1 MITRAHTVT
10 FEGMEPREVDVECA
24 ISPGLPGFA
33 IVGLPDKAVS
43 EARER
48 IRAVLNGLSLALP
61 AKKITINLTPADLP
75 KTGSHFDL
83 AIALALLAA
92 LEVVPRDAVGEAI
105 AIGEVIDSL
114 TVTFATLVLI
124 SLVTIVLHD
133 MRKMVQISTISPT

>member
-48 IRAVLNGLSLALP
+48 IRAGSVENIRGYRINSGCWTHLFSESCKLLEWAMSGCFKLLLSDHMC
-61 AKKITINLTPADLP
+61 N
-75 KTGSHFDL
+75 FD
-83 AIALALLAA
+83 
-92 LEVVPRDAVGEAI
+92 
-105 AIGEVIDSL
+105 
-114 TVTFATLVLI
+114 TV
-124 SLVTIVLHD
+124 
-133 MRKMVQISTISPT
+133 QCCQG

>member
-48 IRAVLNGLSLALP
+48 IRAVLNGLSLDGRLNPVIGALP
-61 AKKITINLTPADLP
+61 AALKAAELRKALYWPAACCSR
-75 KTGSHFDL
+75 T
-83 AIALALLAA
+83 
-92 LEVVPRDAVGEAI
+92 
-105 AIGEVIDSL
+105 
-114 TVTFATLVLI
+114 
-124 SLVTIVLHD
+124 
-133 MRKMVQISTISPT
+133 